1 MKLRRKHIIPIVI
14 VAIVL
19 FLIVRAFMPSPVLV
33 DTGIAETGSM
43 RVTISEEGRTRVKQR
58 YLITAPASGRLAR
71 PELKEGDP
79 VGRGDEL
86 ARITPSPLGSRESAE
101 ARARI
106 ETAEALVR
114 EAEANVA
121 RARVE
126 QEEAVRG
133 RERAEKLAASGSI
146 SRERLE
152 RAVHTATVAERSLES
167 SLFRHRAAVSEHEV
181 AQAALLALREERG
194 DAKAILSVVAPV
206 DGRVLRLFE
215 ESERVVTAGTPL
227 LEVGDPGDMEV
238 TIDVL
243 STDAV
248 RIGVGQTV
256 WIEEWGGPDPL
267 TGMVSRV
274 EPAAFTRVSALGVDE
289 QRVNVIVDLDETPA
303 ELGDGYRV
311 TGRIIVWE
319 KGDVLKVPSSALFR
333 IGENWGVFVVEEG
346 VARSREVSVGQRN
359 GIVAEML
366 EGIAEGDRVILHP
379 NPRIADGVG
388 VETRA
393 N

>member
-1 MKLRRKHIIPIVI
+1 MKIRRKHIIPVVI
-14 VAIVL
+14 FAVVL
-19 FLIVRAFMPSPVLV
+19 VLLVRAFMPSPVLV
-33 DTGIAETGSM
+33 DTGAAEVGPM

-58 YLITAPASGRLAR
+58 YLITVPASGRMAR
-71 PELKEGDP
+71 PELNEGDQ
-79 VGRGDEL
+79 VGQGDVL

-133 RERAEKLAASGSI
+133 RERDEKLAASGSI

-152 RAVHTATVAERSLES
+152 RAVHAATVSERSLES
-167 SLFRHRAAVSEHEV
+167 SLFRLRAAVSGLEV

-194 DAKAILSVVAPV
+194 DAKAVLLVVSPV

-215 ESERVVTAGTPL
+215 ESERVVVAGTPL
-227 LEVGDPGDMEV
+227 LEVGDPEDMEV

-248 RIGVGQTV
+248 RVGVGQTV
-256 WIEEWGGPDPL
+256 WIEEWGGSEPL
-267 TGMVSRV
+267 SGKVSRI

-289 QRVNVIVDLDETPA
+289 QRVNVIVDLDETPPQ
-303 ELGDGYRV
+303 LGDGYRV
-311 TGRIIVWE
+311 SGRIVVW
-319 KGDVLKVPSSALFR
+319 KRQDALKVPSSALFR
-333 IGENWGVFVVEEG
+333 MDESWGRFH
-346 VARSREVSVGQRN
+346 R
-359 GIVAEML
+359 
-366 EGIAEGDRVILHP
+366 
-379 NPRIADGVG
+379 
-388 VETRA
+388 
-393 N
+393 

>member
-1 MKLRRKHIIPIVI
+1 MRLRRKHIVSLLI
-14 VAIVL
+14 AAAVL
-19 FLIVRAFMPSPVLV
+19 VLVVRAFMPSPVLV
-33 DTGIAETGSM
+33 DTGTAVIGAM
-43 RVTISEEGRTRVKQR
+43 RVAISEEGRTRVKQR

-71 PELKEGDP
+71 PQWKEGDQ
-79 VGRGDEL
+79 VGRGDAL

-133 RERAEKLAASGSI
+133 RDRAEKLLASGSI
-146 SRERLE
+146 SRERME
-152 RAVHTATVAERSLES
+152 RAVHAATVTERSLES
-167 SLFRHRAAVSEHEV
+167 SLYRHRAAVSELEV

-194 DAKAILSVVAPV
+194 DAKAILSVSSPV

-215 ESERVVTAGTPL
+215 ENERVVAAGTPL
-227 LEVGDPGDMEV
+227 LEVGDPAEMEV

-248 RIGVGQTV
+248 RVEVGQTV
-256 WIEEWGGPDPL
+256 RIEEWGGAEPL
-267 TGMVSRV
+267 SGRVSRV

-289 QRVNVIVDLDETPA
+289 QRVNVIVDLDETPP

-311 TGRIIVWE
+311 TGRIVVWE
-319 KGDVLKVPSSALFR
+319 KPDVLKVPSSALFR
-333 IGENWGVFVVEEG
+333 IDEDWGVFIVEDG
-346 VARSREVSVGQRN
+346 AAASRIVSLGQRN
-359 GIVAEML
+359 GIEAEIL
-366 EGIAEGDRVILHP
+366 EGLAEGDQVVLHP
-379 NPRIADGVG
+379 GARISDGLGVAPRV
-388 VETRA
+388 

>member
-1 MKLRRKHIIPIVI
+1 MKLRRKHV
-14 VAIVL
+14 VL
-19 FLIVRAFMPSPVLV
+19 FVILAGVLVLLVRAFMPTPIPV
-33 DTGIAETGSM
+33 DTGTAAVGPM
-43 RVTISEEGRTRVKQR
+43 RVTINEEGRTRVKQR

-71 PELKEGDP
+71 PVWNEGDRI
-79 VGRGDEL
+79 GRGDEL

-106 ETAEALVR
+106 ETAEALVQ

-152 RAVHTATVAERSLES
+152 RAVHVATVAERSLES
-167 SLFRHRAAVSEHEV
+167 SLFRHSAAVSELEV
-181 AQAALLALREERG
+181 AQAALLALQEERG
-194 DAKAILSVVAPV
+194 DAKAILSVSAPV
-206 DGRVLRLFE
+206 DGQVLRLFE
-215 ESERVVTAGTPL
+215 KSERVVAAGTPL

-238 TIDVL
+238 LIDVL

-248 RIGVGQTV
+248 RVEIGQTV
-256 WIEEWGGPDPL
+256 LIQEWGGPDPL
-267 TGMVSRV
+267 SGKVSRV

-289 QRVNVIVDLDETPA
+289 QRVNVIVDLDETPS

-311 TGRIIVWE
+311 TGRIVVWE
-319 KGDVLKVPSSALFR
+319 RPDVLKIPSSALFR
-333 IGENWGVFVVEEG
+333 VDQDWGVFVVEDG
-346 VARSREVSVGQRN
+346 VATTRGVTVGQQN
-359 GIVAEML
+359 GLEAEIL
-366 EGIAEGDRVILHP
+366 EGIATGDLVILHP
-379 NPRIADGVG
+379 NPRIVDGIG
-388 VETRA
+388 VESRE

>member
-1 MKLRRKHIIPIVI
+1 MKIRRKHIIPILI

-19 FLIVRAFMPSPVLV
+19 ILIVRAFMPSPVLV
-33 DTGIAETGSM
+33 DTATAEVGPM
-43 RVTISEEGRTRVKQR
+43 RVTISEEGRTRVRQR

-71 PELKEGDP
+71 PDLREGDQI
-79 VGRGDEL
+79 GKGDEL

-126 QEEAVRG
+126 QEEAARG

-152 RAVHTATVAERSLES
+152 RAVHAATVAERSLES

-206 DGRVLRLFE
+206 DGRVLRRFE
-215 ESERVVTAGTPL
+215 ESERVVAAGTPL

-238 TIDVL
+238 MIDVL

-248 RIGVGQTV
+248 RVGVGQTV

-267 TGMVSRV
+267 SGKVSRV

-333 IGENWGVFVVEEG
+333 IGESWGVFAVEDG
-346 VARSREVSVGQRN
+346 VAKSREISVGQRN
-359 GIVAEML
+359 GIEAEIL
-366 EGIAEGDRVILHP
+366 EGIAAGDHVILHP

-388 VETRA
+388 VETRV

>member
-1 MKLRRKHIIPIVI
+1 MKIRRKHIISFV
-14 VAIVL
+14 VL
-19 FLIVRAFMPSPVLV
+19 AAVLVLLVRAFMPAPVLV
-33 DTGIAETGSM
+33 DSATAEVGPL
-43 RVTISEEGRTRVKQR
+43 RVTISEEGRTRVRQR

-71 PELKEGDP
+71 PALNEGDR
-79 VGRGDEL
+79 VGQGDEL

-126 QEEAVRG
+126 QEEAARG
-133 RERAEKLAASGSI
+133 RDRAEQLAASGSI

-152 RAVHTATVAERSLES
+152 RAVHAATVAERTLES

-194 DAKAILSVVAPV
+194 DARAVLSVTAPV
-206 DGRVLRLFE
+206 GGRVLRLFE
-215 ESERVVTAGTPL
+215 ESERVVAAGTPL
-227 LEVGDPGDMEV
+227 MEVGDPGDMEV

-248 RIGVGQTV
+248 RVDVGQTV

-267 TGMVSRV
+267 SGKVSRV

-289 QRVNVIVDLDETPA
+289 QRVNVIVDL
-303 ELGDGYRV
+303 
-311 TGRIIVWE
+311 
-319 KGDVLKVPSSALFR
+319 
-333 IGENWGVFVVEEG
+333 
-346 VARSREVSVGQRN
+346 
-359 GIVAEML
+359 
-366 EGIAEGDRVILHP
+366 
-379 NPRIADGVG
+379 
-388 VETRA
+388 
-393 N
+393 

>member
-1 MKLRRKHIIPIVI
+1 MKIRRKHIIPIVI
-14 VAIVL
+14 VAVVL
-19 FLIVRAFMPSPVLV
+19 VLIIRAFMPSPVLV
-33 DTGIAETGSM
+33 DTSAAKVGPM

-71 PELKEGDP
+71 PEWKEGDP
-79 VGRGDEL
+79 VSKGNVL

-126 QEEAVRG
+126 QEEAARG

-152 RAVHTATVAERSLES
+152 RAVHAATVSERSLES
-167 SLFRHRAAVSEHEV
+167 SLFRHRAAVSGLEV
-181 AQAALLALREERG
+181 AQAALLALQEERG

-215 ESERVVTAGTPL
+215 ESERVVAAGTPL

-248 RIGVGQTV
+248 RVGVGQTV
-256 WIEEWGGPDPL
+256 WIEEWGRLQPL
-267 TGMVSRV
+267 AGKVSRI
-274 EPAAFTRVSALGVDE
+274 EPAAFTSVSALGVDE
-289 QRVNVIVDLDETPA
+289 QRVNVIVDLDETPP

-311 TGRIIVWE
+311 TGSIVVWE
-319 KGDVLKVPSSALFR
+319 KQDTLRIPSSALFR
-333 IGENWGVFVVEEG
+333 MDEIWGVFIVEDG
-346 VARSREVSVGQRN
+346 VAWVREVAVGQRN
-359 GIVAEML
+359 GIEAEIL
-366 EGIAEGDRVILHP
+366 EGLVEGEVVILHP
-379 NPRIADGVG
+379 GVRVSDGMG
-388 VETRA
+388 VESRG

>member
-1 MKLRRKHIIPIVI
+1 MKLRRKHIVSLLI
-14 VAIVL
+14 AAAVL
-19 FLIVRAFMPSPVLV
+19 VLVVRAFMPSPVLV
-33 DTGIAETGSM
+33 DTGTAVIGSM
-43 RVTISEEGRTRVKQR
+43 RVAISEEGRTRVKHR

-71 PELKEGDP
+71 PQWKEGDR
-79 VGRGDEL
+79 VGRGDAL

-133 RERAEKLAASGSI
+133 RDRAEKLLASGSI
-146 SRERLE
+146 SRERME
-152 RAVHTATVAERSLES
+152 RAVHAATVSERSLES
-167 SLFRHRAAVSEHEV
+167 SLYRHRAAVSGLEV
-181 AQAALLALREERG
+181 AQAALLALREQRG
-194 DAKAILSVVAPV
+194 DSKAVLSVVSPV
-206 DGRVLRLFE
+206 DGQVLRLFE
-215 ESERVVTAGTPL
+215 ESERVVSAGTPL
-227 LEVGDPGDMEV
+227 LEVGDPAEMEV

-248 RIGVGQTV
+248 RVEVGQTV
-256 WIEEWGGPDPL
+256 WIEEWGGAEPL
-267 TGMVSRV
+267 SGRVSRV

-289 QRVNVIVDLDETPA
+289 QRVNVIVDLNETPP

-311 TGRIIVWE
+311 TGRIVVWE
-319 KGDVLKVPSSALFR
+319 KPEVLKVPSSALFR
-333 IGENWGVFVVEEG
+333 LDEDWGVFVVEDG
-346 VARSREVSVGQRN
+346 AAASRIVSLGQRN
-359 GIVAEML
+359 GIEAEIL
-366 EGIAEGDRVILHP
+366 EGLAEGDQVVLHP
-379 NPRIADGVG
+379 GARISDGLGVAPRV
-388 VETRA
+388 